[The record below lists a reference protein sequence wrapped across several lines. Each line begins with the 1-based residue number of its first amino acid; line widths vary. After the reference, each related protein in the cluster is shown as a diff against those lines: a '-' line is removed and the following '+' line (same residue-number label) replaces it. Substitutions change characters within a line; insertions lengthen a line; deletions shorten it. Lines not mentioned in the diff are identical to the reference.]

1 MKTAFFLAIA
11 LPVMAFGQTKN
22 VLSIERVFPKIEKAA
37 EFNKALANHAQK
49 YHTGN
54 WKWRVYDITTGPDY
68 GGVMIVEG
76 PNSWMDIDK
85 RGDISAEHMDDWN
98 KNIAPLIMQD
108 QQSQML
114 EYEEALSSVPLNQ
127 FTKWINIT
135 HWYQNPGYTGVT
147 TDLIKQLKTLWT
159 AENETVA
166 VYTVSSSGAPQFAL
180 VTRYKDGLAQRD
192 MAGKLTLPERF
203 TKVNGA
209 AAWSTYISNFQRAIN
224 KTWSEILMYREDV
237 SSK

>member
-1 MKTAFFLAIA
+1 MKTAFLVLLAFPLMVLA
-11 LPVMAFGQTKN
+11 QTKN

-49 YHTGN
+49 YHTGS

-76 PNSWMDIDK
+76 PNSWTDIDK

-98 KNIAPLIMQD
+98 KNIAPLILQN

-114 EYEEALSSVPLNQ
+114 EYEETLSSVPLTA

-135 HWYQNPGYTGVT
+135 HLYQNPGYTGVT
-147 TDLIKQLKTLWT
+147 TDLIKQLKALWT

-166 VYTVSSSGAPQFAL
+166 VYTVASSGAQQFSL
-180 VTRYKDGLAQRD
+180 VTRYKDGLSQRD
-192 MAGKLTLPERF
+192 MIKPSLPERF
-203 TKVNGA
+203 VKVNGA
-209 AAWSTYISNFQRAIN
+209 AAWSAYLSNFQRAID
-224 KTWSEILMYREDV
+224 KTWSELLMYREDL

>member
-1 MKTAFFLAIA
+1 MKTAFLVLLAFPLMVLA
-11 LPVMAFGQTKN
+11 QTKN

-49 YHTGN
+49 YHTGS

-76 PNSWMDIDK
+76 PNSWTDIDK

-98 KNIAPLIMQD
+98 KNIAPLILQN

-114 EYEEALSSVPLNQ
+114 EYEETLSSVPLTA

-135 HWYQNPGYTGVT
+135 HLYQNPGYTGVT
-147 TDLIKQLKTLWT
+147 TDLIKQLKALWT

-166 VYTVSSSGAPQFAL
+166 VYTVASSGAQQFATRLHRSGRCEAPGRTEPRAHRKAHSGLVSAQRPRSSSGDP
-180 VTRYKDGLAQRD
+180 
-192 MAGKLTLPERF
+192 
-203 TKVNGA
+203 GA
-209 AAWSTYISNFQRAIN
+209 AGRRSRA
-224 KTWSEILMYREDV
+224 
-237 SSK
+237 